1 MQITLYAS
9 WTQSLKEKRMVIKS
23 IIAKISNHFKVS
35 VAEIDAQDVHKT
47 IVIGIAAIVDSNKRA
62 DQLEEAIL
70 NYVEMNTEAEIIDSV
85 SEIR

>member
-1 MQITLYAS
+1 
-9 WTQSLKEKRMVIKS
+9 MVIKS
-23 IIAKISNHFKVS
+23 IIGKISNHFNVS

>member
-1 MQITLYAS
+1 M
-9 WTQSLKEKRMVIKS
+9 
-23 IIAKISNHFKVS
+23 
-35 VAEIDAQDVHKT
+35 AEIDAQDVHKT
-47 IVIGIAAIVDSNKRA
+47 IVIGIAAIVDNNKRA